1 MSKRCSG
8 WIYVFCFSL
17 VSGFAQQNGPTGQS
31 EPPASISFVSAN
43 RQMTLDVVVTDKSG
57 KPVSGLQQ
65 QDFTLLDNKQPQRI
79 LSFQAVEGGTAT
91 ADPPVEVILLVDEVN
106 TAFTSVATERNEIE
120 KFLRRNGGA
129 LAQPVSMV
137 FVSDSGTTATIS
149 SRDGNAVIADMNQQ
163 QFGLRTVNRSQGI
176 YGAGDRIQLSL
187 NALQQLVNKEA
198 TRPGRKLVVWISPG
212 WPFLNEPGM
221 DMNLGSKQRQQ
232 IFNSIV
238 GISDALRQARITL
251 YNVDPL
257 GLADAGQFRTTEYMQ
272 FSKGVKTA
280 EQAQNGHLAL
290 QVLAYQSGG
299 RILNSSNDLAGEI
312 ATCVADAN
320 AFYVLSFDGLP
331 GDGPNEYHALD
342 IKIDKPRLT
351 ARTRSG
357 YYAQP

>member
-1 MSKRCSG
+1 
-8 WIYVFCFSL
+8 
-17 VSGFAQQNGPTGQS
+17 
-31 EPPASISFVSAN
+31 
-43 RQMTLDVVVTDKSG
+43 MTLDVVVTDKSG

-272 FSKGVKTA
+272 FSKGVKA
-280 EQAQNGHLAL
+280 AGQAQNGNLAL